1 MLDIKLIRENPEII
15 RKDLEKR
22 RDKEKLKLLENIIK
36 LDKEWRTLKSEE
48 DVLRKK
54 RNDLSKLISE
64 KKKAKEDV
72 EKEIK
77 EVKEIPDKINK
88 MREKRERMEKEI
100 KRGLM
105 NLPNILHE
113 SVPYGKDDT
122 ENEVVKEFG
131 KKPEFDFE
139 LVSHVDLIEDLDLAD
154 IARAA
159 KISGSRFYFLKNDLV
174 MLDFA
179 LQKYAIDF
187 LSKRGFQ
194 LVYPPFMMNR
204 KSYEGVTDLSDFEDV
219 MYKIEGEDLYLIAT
233 SEHPLTAMYM
243 DEIIDVSKPIK
254 MAGISAC
261 FRKEAGSHG
270 KDTKGIF
277 RVHQFNK
284 IEQIVFCHPD
294 ESWKL
299 HEELRKNAEEF
310 FESLG
315 LHFRTVNICTGDIGT
330 VASKKYDLEVWMPVQ
345 GKYREIVSCSN
356 CTDYQAR
363 RLNIRY
369 REGNSLKEVHTLNS
383 TCVATS
389 RAIVAILENFQTED
403 GRIKIPDV
411 LRPYMGGKKYIESK
425 KTKDDNK

>member
-1 MLDIKLIRENPEII
+1 VLDIKLIRENPEII